1 MKKFAIQI
9 ILLLA
14 VVFGALFL
22 FYNQNFLSSV
32 VPENQTQEQ
41 KQIKINDNTIAIE
54 VADTSSKRNKGL
66 SGRDS
71 LASSSGML
79 FVFQEEKKYRFWM
92 KDMKFPLD
100 FIFINKSKV
109 VDIIKNV
116 QPSPSGMKDSD
127 LSVYE
132 PISAIDMLLEVNSG
146 FADSHNIKVGD
157 QVYLVK

>member
-32 VPENQTQEQ
+32 VPENQTQDQ

-100 FIFINKSKV
+100 FIFISKSKV

-116 QPSPSGMKDSD
+116 QPSPSDMKDSD
-127 LSVYE
+127 LPVYE

-146 FADSHNIKVGD
+146 FTDSHNIKAGD